1 MHALRKTSSSATLVV
16 RALTPSWQPLSQ
28 AHQLRG
34 LWQVEGLGGLS
45 RPPAGACAATPPDAL
60 WHPGGRGPAP
70 PHLAAISSV
79 SNAQQVRQHSSRA
92 GAPSW
97 AASGTAGIQRAPPPQ
112 RPRRIPL
119 KATAYVDSSS
129 GGKSS
134 SDADVAGAP
143 DGARR
148 LHSSAHA
155 FARSRDSSWG
165 SSLDEPSS
173 GGGAPGGGTP
183 RFSSSSPSPR
193 AGDRARD
200 RAGWEQYRDMVRSTR
215 LPAEAADPSWWG
227 TRRVGAQQR
236 IGQLL
241 ESREAHYFVIG
252 LTLLDLGIVI
262 TELALSSI
270 FPIGSEIPPQ
280 VHLAEEAL
288 SWTTIGILGTFT
300 AELFAKLGV
309 FGHRYFTHSAWH
321 SFDAVIVVAPMRRE
335 GGAAPLRRG
344 APAPATA
351 SASLAHPSPRV
362 SPPSVSLVLELSL
375 KGVAQEIA
383 SLLIFF
389 RLWRIMRLMHGVAEA
404 IELRNEEASHGHQ
417 REVAELKKELSA
429 KQERVEVLQQQVGE
443 LVQAVQAVQAMRE
456 MQAHVASKDRQ
467 LAALQEEVGLLAAM
481 LSASGVDAAAAVTAA
496 KREAAAVSAG
506 GAEERHLHAAAAQ
519 QPDAE
524 AVSRHR
530 SRRSRHHG
538 SSTSSSGG
546 RHHTGHPNASAHE
559 P

>member
-321 SFDAVIVVAPMRRE
+321 SFDAVIVV
-335 GGAAPLRRG
+335 
-344 APAPATA
+344 
-351 SASLAHPSPRV
+351 
-362 SPPSVSLVLELSL
+362 VSLVLELSL